1 MANYYGIGRTN
12 YFRVKDEAAFREA
25 VEGLLGVTL
34 HTRAE
39 VPTLFMLMSDD
50 PDGGGWRVL
59 PKGADGEA
67 DWDAEYVDIA
77 DFLAAHLADGEVAIV
92 MESGHEKYRYV
103 TGWAIAVNSRGERK
117 CVSIDDIYIL
127 ARDLTDRPNDITTAT
142 Y

>member
-25 VEGLLGVTL
+25 VEGLSGMTL
-34 HTRAE
+34 RTRSE
-39 VPTLFMLMSDD
+39 SDLFMLMDD
-50 PDGGGWRVL
+50 NPDGGGWCVL

-67 DWDAEYVDIA
+67 DLDAEYVDIA

>member
-25 VEGLLGVTL
+25 VEGLSGMTL
-34 HTRAE
+34 RTRSE
-39 VPTLFMLMSDD
+39 SDLFMLMDD
-50 PDGGGWRVL
+50 NPDGGGWCVL

-127 ARDLTDRPNDITTAT
+127 ARDLTDRSNDITTAT